1 MKMDMEV
8 LLTLRY
14 TIDVFFEEMFM
25 FKNRILKWIHRI
37 VNGQYNSTLI

>member
-14 TIDVFFEEMFM
+14 TIDVFLR
-25 FKNRILKWIHRI
+25 KGLCLKIEK
-37 VNGQYNSTLI
+37 QF